1 MLGDVKQIK
10 QMIQDNIRGVHTSI
24 PGKITSVDSANNTV
38 CIQPSGKF
46 RKADGSYIDYPELK
60 DVPMVQMQGAGQKA
74 TIQYPI
80 KKGDGCMV
88 FFSEQ
93 QLEPWKNDGQEPNT
107 ELRHDLTNAIAVPG
121 LCPDANNVHTDSCD
135 NDAIII
141 QYGDDTKITAKTDS
155 VEIKQKDVTIVLEG
169 GQVKIKAP
177 SDVVIEGNVEITKG
191 NLTLD
196 QGNVSVT
203 GGVSVTKDVCS
214 PTVSLNMHVHASAA
228 PGSPTPPTP
237 MPTGAGT

>member
-10 QMIQDNIRGVHTSI
+10 QMIQDNIRAVHTSI
-24 PGKITSVDSANNTV
+24 PGKITSVDSQNNTV
-38 CIQPSGKF
+38 CIQPYGKF

-74 TIQYPI
+74 TIQFPI

-107 ELRHDLTNAIAVPG
+107 ELRHDLTNAIAIPG
-121 LCPDANNVHTDSCD
+121 LFSQANNAHTDACD

-141 QYGDDTKITAKTDS
+141 KYGDETKITAKDDS
-155 VEIKQKDVTIVLEG
+155 VEIKQQNTTIELKGGKVT
-169 GQVKIKAP
+169 IKAP
-177 SDVVIEGNVEITKG
+177 SDVEIEGNVKVNGDI
-191 NLTLD
+191 NA
-196 QGNVSVT
+196 T
-203 GGVSVTKDVCS
+203 GDIVAGII
-214 PTVSLNMHVHASAA
+214 SLRSHAHTCTA
-228 PGSPTPPTP
+228 PGSPTIGTIPQSVE
-237 MPTGAGT
+237 TG